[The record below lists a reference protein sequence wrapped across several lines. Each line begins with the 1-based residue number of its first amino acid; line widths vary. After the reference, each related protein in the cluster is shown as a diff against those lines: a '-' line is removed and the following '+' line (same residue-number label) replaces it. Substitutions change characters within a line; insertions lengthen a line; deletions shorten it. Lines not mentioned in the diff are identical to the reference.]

1 MKNLENQ
8 TKLTDAQ
15 ILKMKAD
22 SDRTQQDINLTAEQW
37 RDLVEKPWLENMR
50 IKNLMYATDQS
61 RLLTEKQKRNMPT
74 KQMAYERFLLE
85 NRNKRIENKL
95 LYEQYVIAKYK
106 NLLTEGDI
114 EFLSELGDS
123 PTAVKYGF
131 EFLSMVNGNVMQR
144 IPKRFYS
151 HKTGKLDYNFN
162 RNYKDRSYDRSR
174 KFGGYSY

>member
-1 MKNLENQ
+1 M
-8 TKLTDAQ
+8 A
-15 ILKMKAD
+15 
-22 SDRTQQDINLTAEQW
+22 
-37 RDLVEKPWLENMR
+37 
-50 IKNLMYATDQS
+50 ATDQS

-144 IPKRFYS
+144 IPKRFTS

-174 KFGGYSY
+174 KFGGYNFER